1 MQLLTRIYL
10 QTSSR
15 LILDDISLAV
25 LPGEILAV
33 MGPSGCGKTT
43 LLQVLAGLQS
53 PTAGTVAT
61 APVSATGGRSRSIPE
76 GLSPVACIFQ
86 EPRLFPWY
94 TVVENIALGLQ
105 ARGMP
110 TTDRLQ
116 RACALADWV
125 GLGEAALLYPR
136 QLSGGMKQRVNLARA
151 FAINPRLLL
160 LDEPLSALDMGTRQQ
175 MQRQVVDW
183 VKHHQAM
190 AVLVT
195 HDLSEAVTMADRVV
209 MMSARPARIVYHWQ
223 NGRSPQDR
231 TPAYVYRQISQLQTV
246 PEIAASFGLEPD
258 YFLSETMT

>member
-1 MQLLTRIYL
+1 LRVGRAPATP
-10 QTSSR
+10 R

-25 LPGEILAV
+25 QPGEILAV

-43 LLQVLAGLQS
+43 LLRLLAGLQS
-53 PTAGTVAT
+53 PTAGMVAT
-61 APVSATGGRSRSIPE
+61 APVSATGGRSRSLPE
-76 GLSPVACIFQ
+76 EVSPVACVFQ

-105 ARGMP
+105 ASGIP
-110 TTDRLQ
+110 TPDRLH

-125 GLGEAALLYPR
+125 GLAEAALLYPH

-151 FAINPRLLL
+151 FAIEPRLLL

-175 MQRQVVDW
+175 MQQRVVDW
-183 VKHHQAM
+183 VKRHQAM

-209 MMSARPARIVYHWQ
+209 VLSARPARIVYRWQ
-223 NGRSPQDR
+223 NERSPQDR
-231 TPAYVYRQISQLQTV
+231 TPAYVYQQISQLQSV

-258 YFLSETMT
+258 YSPSETMT

>member
-1 MQLLTRIYL
+1 MQLLTQISL
-10 QTSSR
+10 QAKLRVGRAPATLR

-25 LPGEILAV
+25 EPGEILAV

-43 LLQVLAGLQS
+43 LLRILAGLQS
-53 PTAGTVAT
+53 PTTGTI
-61 APVSATGGRSRSIPE
+61 APDLLRSR
-76 GLSPVACIFQ
+76 LACVFQ

-105 ARGMP
+105 SRGIP
-110 TTDRLQ
+110 TCDRLQ
-116 RACALADWV
+116 RACTLADWV
-125 GLGEAALLYPR
+125 GLEEAALFYPH
-136 QLSGGMKQRVNLARA
+136 QLRGGMKQRVNLARA
-151 FAINPRLLL
+151 FAIEPHLLL

-175 MQRQVVDW
+175 MQQRVLDW

-209 MMSARPARIVYHWQ
+209 VMSACPARIVYCWQ
-223 NGRSPQDR
+223 NERSPQDR
-231 TPAYVYRQISQLQTV
+231 TPAYVYRQISQLQAV

-258 YFLSETMT
+258 YFPSKTTI